1 MKILM
6 ILTCC
11 LFLGFGAAFAANQ
24 DTQKDGQSCV
34 MGTEAKP
41 VRLADWAPGT
51 DACTQDSHCGSGHK
65 CCPTKNGRRCFRV
78 ATCP

>member
-11 LFLGFGAAFAANQ
+11 LFLACSAAFAANQ
-24 DTQKDGQSCV
+24 DRQKDGQSCV
-34 MGTEAKP
+34 MGTETTP
-41 VRLADWAPGT
+41 VRLADWPPGT
-51 DACTQDSHCGSGHK
+51 NACTKDSDCGSGHK
-65 CCPTKNGRRCFRV
+65 CCLTQNGNRCFRV